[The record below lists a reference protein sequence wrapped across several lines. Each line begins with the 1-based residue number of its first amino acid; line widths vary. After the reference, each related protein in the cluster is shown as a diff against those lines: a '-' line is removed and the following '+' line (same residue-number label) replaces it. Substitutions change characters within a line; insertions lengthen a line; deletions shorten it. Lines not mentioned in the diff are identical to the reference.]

1 MADLEDRVSELEKKV
16 NKLELDINTSL
27 SDIKIDLTEIK
38 TALKSSDNA
47 EELKNEV
54 IKKDVDSNTKRIEK
68 LENNQSKL
76 VWTLI
81 GEIVAIISSIVIAVI
96 KLI

>member
-1 MADLEDRVSELEKKV
+1 MVDLEERVNELEKKV

-38 TALKSSDNA
+38 AVLKNSDNA
-47 EELKNEV
+47 GELKNEV
-54 IKKDVDSNTKRIEK
+54 IKKDVDSNTNRIAK

-76 VWTLI
+76 LWIVI
-81 GEIVAIISSIVIAVI
+81 GEIVAIISNFIF
-96 KLI
+96 K